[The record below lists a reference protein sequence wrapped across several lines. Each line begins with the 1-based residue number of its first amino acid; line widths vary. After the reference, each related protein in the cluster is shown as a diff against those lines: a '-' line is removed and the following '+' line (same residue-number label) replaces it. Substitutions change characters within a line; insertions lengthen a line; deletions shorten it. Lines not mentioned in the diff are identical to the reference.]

1 MRLKAGPELTREV
14 NALTGYEAVETV
26 CKAAPSPPA
35 KSNGSS
41 RNGFGR
47 K

>member
-26 CKAAPSPPA
+26 CKAAPSPV
-35 KSNGSS
+35 KSNGHS